1 MRSIWLLY
9 FVNAFQGSVVGNLI
23 PYITSNWETHSLLSV
38 IYIVSD
44 AVTAACYIPLGKL
57 MDLWG
62 RAEGFLF
69 MTTCATVGLIMM
81 AASNSLPLFSA
92 AYVRISHT
100 PEVGYRYL

>member
-1 MRSIWLLY
+1 MI
-9 FVNAFQGSVVGNLI
+9 GNLI

-69 MTTCATVGLIMM
+69 MTACATVGLIMM

-92 AYVRISHT
+92 AYVRLPHT
-100 PEVGYRYL
+100 PRGWKPIFII